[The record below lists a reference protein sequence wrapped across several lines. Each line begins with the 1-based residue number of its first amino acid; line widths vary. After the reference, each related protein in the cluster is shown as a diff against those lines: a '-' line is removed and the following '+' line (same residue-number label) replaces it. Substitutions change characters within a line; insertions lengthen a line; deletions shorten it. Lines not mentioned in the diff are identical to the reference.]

1 MRKIGLCETCFGG
14 GVGSDVGDGDDMIGG
29 KDGFGGDVM
38 GGADAVV
45 GEPVI
50 GS

>member
-1 MRKIGLCETCFGG
+1 M
-14 GVGSDVGDGDDMIGG
+14 GDGDDMIGG

-45 GEPVI
+45 GKEW
-50 GS
+50 